1 MNIFLGG
8 NNMFS
13 NSNCASVPLV
23 ANIDGNGNNG
33 GWADGGWLWIIV
45 VFALLFGWGN
55 GGFGGFGGN
64 NGGGYVA
71 TAATQADI
79 QRGFDNSAVISKLD
93 GISNGLCDGF
103 YAMNNSMLTGF
114 NGINTN
120 IMQTGYGIQQAI
132 NADTVAN
139 MQNTNALQAQLA
151 NCCCETREAI
161 QGVNYNMATNTCALQ
176 NTMNNNTRD
185 IIDSQQAGTR
195 AILDYLC
202 TKENADLRDK
212 VQKLELSASQDR
224 QSALLTTAMTAQA
237 QQIVNSVNPTA
248 IPAYVVPNPNA
259 YAYGYGCNTGW
270 VSTVKYH
277 LMLVDLY
284 TTIYIKADDSD
295 IDDIY
300 HALLNPPVY
309 PSLGEYGDLCKIE
322 AVDIVELKE
331 LDKPISAPLDT
342 QSYIP
347 VNKGNFAGTIYG
359 INNKYEIIKG
369 FRRFQKV
376 SCYLVDKG
384 QEVVSNL
391 FDDDKPIIFID

>member
-1 MNIFLGG
+1 MEVT
-8 NNMFS
+8 NMF

-23 ANIDGNGNNG
+23 ASIDGNSNNG

-64 NGGGYVA
+64 GGALQGY
-71 TAATQADI
+71 ATQADI
-79 QRGFDNSAVISKLD
+79 QRGFDNSAVVSKLD

-139 MQNTNALQAQLA
+139 MQNTNALQSQLA

-195 AILDYLC
+195 AILDFL
-202 TKENADLRDK
+202 TNDKIATLQAENNDLRRA
-212 VQKLELSASQDR
+212 ASQDR
-224 QSALLTTAMTAQA
+224 QNALLTTTMAAQTN
-237 QQIVNSVNPTA
+237 QIIDAVRPTPVPSF
-248 IPAYVVPNPNA
+248 PASNLYG
-259 YAYGYGCNTGW
+259 YAYGCGCNTGC
-270 VSTVKYH
+270 
-277 LMLVDLY
+277 
-284 TTIYIKADDSD
+284 
-295 IDDIY
+295 
-300 HALLNPPVY
+300 
-309 PSLGEYGDLCKIE
+309 GC
-322 AVDIVELKE
+322 
-331 LDKPISAPLDT
+331 
-342 QSYIP
+342 
-347 VNKGNFAGTIYG
+347 
-359 INNKYEIIKG
+359 
-369 FRRFQKV
+369 
-376 SCYLVDKG
+376 
-384 QEVVSNL
+384 
-391 FDDDKPIIFID
+391 

>member
-139 MQNTNALQAQLA
+139 MQNTNALQSQIA

-176 NTMNNNTRD
+176 NTINNNTRD

-195 AILDYLC
+195 AVLDYLC
-202 TKENADLRDK
+202 AKENADLRDK
-212 VQKLELSASQDR
+212 VQKLELAASQ
-224 QSALLTTAMTAQA
+224 SAQNAYIAANQEAQTAEL
-237 QQIVNSVNPTA
+237 IRRINPMP
-248 IPAYVVPNPNA
+248 IPAYSVPAP
-259 YAYGYGCNTGW
+259 YPYTGYGCN
-270 VSTVKYH
+270 
-277 LMLVDLY
+277 
-284 TTIYIKADDSD
+284 
-295 IDDIY
+295 
-300 HALLNPPVY
+300 
-309 PSLGEYGDLCKIE
+309 
-322 AVDIVELKE
+322 
-331 LDKPISAPLDT
+331 
-342 QSYIP
+342 
-347 VNKGNFAGTIYG
+347 GNC
-359 INNKYEIIKG
+359 N
-369 FRRFQKV
+369 
-376 SCYLVDKG
+376 C
-384 QEVVSNL
+384 
-391 FDDDKPIIFID
+391 

>member
-1 MNIFLGG
+1 MVISSILDVFANYLGDIFMNKLMEVT
-8 NNMFS
+8 NMF

-23 ANIDGNGNNG
+23 ANIDGNSNNG

-139 MQNTNALQAQLA
+139 MQNTNALQSQLA

-185 IIDSQQAGTR
+185 IIDSQNAGTR
-195 AILDYLC
+195 AILDFL
-202 TKENADLRDK
+202 TNDKIATLQAENNDLRRA
-212 VQKLELSASQDR
+212 ASQDR
-224 QSALLTTAMTAQA
+224 QNALLTTTMAAQTN
-237 QQIVNSVNPTA
+237 QIIDAVRPTPVPSF
-248 IPAYVVPNPNA
+248 PASNLYG
-259 YAYGYGCNTGW
+259 YAYGCGCNTGC
-270 VSTVKYH
+270 
-277 LMLVDLY
+277 
-284 TTIYIKADDSD
+284 
-295 IDDIY
+295 
-300 HALLNPPVY
+300 
-309 PSLGEYGDLCKIE
+309 GC
-322 AVDIVELKE
+322 
-331 LDKPISAPLDT
+331 
-342 QSYIP
+342 
-347 VNKGNFAGTIYG
+347 
-359 INNKYEIIKG
+359 
-369 FRRFQKV
+369 
-376 SCYLVDKG
+376 
-384 QEVVSNL
+384 
-391 FDDDKPIIFID
+391 